1 MAAQRP
7 GQKQWEMENEGTSVR
22 VTEPSRQEAGGITQ
36 LGKDKWNLAL
46 LLLLYCL
53 QGVPLGLAGSVPM
66 VLQARKIGY
75 RQQALFSFVSWPF
88 SVKLVWAP
96 IVDAV
101 YSRTFGRRKSWLIPV
116 QYVIGLLMIIMSNYI
131 DVLIGDGD
139 FPPNVLLLT
148 VVFFLLFVCAATQ
161 DIAVDGWAITMLAR
175 ENVGHASTCNSVGQ
189 TAGYFLG
196 YTVFLALESAEFC
209 NRFLRW
215 EPLEKGIMDLPSFFL
230 FWGLVFI
237 VVTTLVW
244 LLKKERRE
252 PSAEAKQD
260 LFSAY
265 NQLLKIVK
273 LKSVQKYALFIVTAK
288 VL

>member
-1 MAAQRP
+1 
-7 GQKQWEMENEGTSVR
+7 MEDAGTGVK
-22 VTEPSRQEAGGITQ
+22 VTERSSPEPGG
-36 LGKDKWNLAL
+36 LNPLNKDRWNLAL

-53 QGVPLGLAGSVPM
+53 QGIPLGLAGSVPM

-88 SVKLVWAP
+88 SVKLIWAP

-116 QYVIGLLMIIMSNYI
+116 QYTVGVVMVVMSNYI
-131 DVLIGDGD
+131 DDLIGDGD

-161 DIAVDGWAITMLAR
+161 DIAVDGWALTMLSR

-209 NRFLRW
+209 NSYLRW
-215 EPLEKGIMDLPSFFL
+215 EPQDKGIVDMPSFFL

-237 VVTTLVW
+237 VVTTLVG
-244 LLKKERRE
+244 LLKKEKRE
-252 PSAEAKQD
+252 PFAENKQD

-265 NQLLKIVK
+265 NQLVKIVK
-273 LKSVQKYALFIVTAK
+273 LRPVQQYAIFVLTAK
-288 VL
+288 VGGH

>member
-1 MAAQRP
+1 MEDDDVGVKLTEMR
-7 GQKQWEMENEGTSVR
+7 GQES
-22 VTEPSRQEAGGITQ
+22 GGQ
-36 LGKDKWNLAL
+36 GLLGKDRWNLAL

-88 SVKLVWAP
+88 SVKLIWAP

-116 QYVIGLLMIIMSNYI
+116 QYTVGLVMVVMSNYI
-131 DVLIGDGD
+131 DDLIGDGD

-161 DIAVDGWAITMLAR
+161 DIVVDGWALTMLSR

-189 TAGYFLG
+189 TTGYFLG

-215 EPLEKGIMDLPSFFL
+215 EPQDKGIVDMPSFFL

-237 VVTTLVW
+237 LVTTLVG
-244 LLKKERRE
+244 LLKRERRE
-252 PSAEAKQD
+252 PFAEAKQD

-265 NQLLKIVK
+265 NQLVKIVK
-273 LKSVQKYALFIVTAK
+273 LSSVQKYAVFVLTAK
-288 VL
+288 VSY